1 MRVCALL
8 LLLGCPSTEP
18 DTDDAPLGPADAD
31 ADGDG
36 FDIES
41 DCDDDDA
48 AVNPGAAERCNDA
61 DDNCDGTVDEEPV
74 DMTTW
79 YADSDRDG
87 YGDAAARRT
96 ACDAPDGYVA
106 DGTDCNDA
114 STDYHPGATETA
126 CDGPDYNCN
135 GIFDEGDADGDGFT
149 SCDDCDDTRV
159 EVQPGAAEACDG
171 LDNNCDGTID
181 EGAGDALTFYAD
193 LDGDLYGDAANP
205 IEACALPPGASETKN
220 DCDDTLDSVHPGA
233 DEYCNGID
241 DDCDEEEDEDAV
253 DLSTWYYD
261 ADGDGYGNAA
271 VTTLACDAPPSY
283 DASSDDCNDGNGL
296 IYPGATEYCGGTDWD
311 CDGAVDE
318 ADSVDVVPYYSDTDG
333 DGYYGT
339 YAGDACSAPAGYDVS
354 GSDCDEADDT
364 INPGAEDVCDDQD
377 NDCDGAVD
385 DGLSVPGVYATI
397 QSAINASSSG
407 QHVCVATGEY
417 NEDLDFGSRSITVE
431 GMDGSDYTVIAGT
444 GTGTVVTISSGT
456 PTLRGFTIKGGD
468 GGSGAGMYVYGA
480 DAVLDDLVISGNTCS
495 EEFCYGVGAQLNYAN
510 VTATDVVI
518 SGNSATPALGTSSY
532 VYVTGVGLSLT
543 GCTGSWE
550 GLEVSGNSATSP
562 TLAASQYAYLYGTGV
577 YLSSDAS
584 SYVDMVV
591 EDNTASRAGAS
602 TSSYAYAY
610 GGGMYAGYGSSTF
623 DGLTV
628 QSNTISTLGY
638 YDQGQGAG
646 LHLSQDTSSYEHLDV
661 RGNVLDTF
669 YGVGGGMYMGYYSTP
684 SITNAIIAGNKVGFS
699 STATNYAHG
708 AGIATGEY
716 AVPVL
721 ENVDIYGN
729 KGVGEY
735 ASGGGIYLYYYGGVV
750 TNNVAV
756 AGNTLTY
763 TVSGGGGALG
773 MYSPSYLSSYSFTNS
788 NFYGNTAG
796 EFSGITTVVG
806 SSGNIGVFPGY
817 TSVSGSD
824 PTAWNLLLSATSA
837 MQNVGDSTLSDVDGT
852 RSDIGAYGGPSGAW

>member
-1 MRVCALL
+1 MLTLL
-8 LLLGCPSTEP
+8 FAMPVDKRTK
-18 DTDDAPLGPADAD
+18 APLVLAAVWALGACTGQNPDVGADAGASGGVRGDATPGGTGQGGGGSGGGAGGQGASGGAGLDLGTAGTVNPADAAVGGQIVPPDQGMADSDGDSLVDALDNCPAQPNREQAD

-36 FDIES
+36 QGDVCDRCPQGGS
-41 DCDDDDA
+41 DLDL
-48 AVNPGAAERCNDA
+48 
-61 DDNCDGTVDEEPV
+61 
-74 DMTTW
+74 
-79 YADSDRDG
+79 
-87 YGDAAARRT
+87 
-96 ACDAPDGYVA
+96 
-106 DGTDCNDA
+106 
-114 STDYHPGATETA
+114 
-126 CDGPDYNCN
+126 
-135 GIFDEGDADGDGFT
+135 DGDGVLA
-149 SCDDCDDTRV
+149 CAGDCDDTDPRRYPGSV
-159 EVQPGAAEACDG
+159 ERCDAI
-171 LDNNCDGTID
+171 DNNCDNNVD
-181 EGAGDALTFYAD
+181 EGFTDLGSACSRGQGLCRHDGSFICADDGLTLRCSA
-193 LDGDLYGDAANP
+193 
-205 IEACALPPGASETKN
+205 
-220 DCDDTLDSVHPGA
+220 
-233 DEYCNGID
+233 
-241 DDCDEEEDEDAV
+241 
-253 DLSTWYYD
+253 
-261 ADGDGYGNAA
+261 
-271 VTTLACDAPPSY
+271 
-283 DASSDDCNDGNGL
+283 NDGEPL
-296 IYPGATEYCGGTDWD
+296 PE
-311 CDGAVDE
+311 
-318 ADSVDVVPYYSDTDG
+318 
-333 DGYYGT
+333 
-339 YAGDACSAPAGYDVS
+339 
-354 GSDCDEADDT
+354 
-364 INPGAEDVCDDQD
+364 VCDDQD